1 MSRSDIDP
9 ADDSAAPG
17 IVQWQPTHHQ
27 ARPKTFDSGALALA
41 ALGATAVGALA
52 IGALAIGRLAVG
64 RARIREMH
72 IDQLTVGSIRL
83 LRPR

>member
-1 MSRSDIDP
+1 MSRSDIDSE
-9 ADDSAAPG
+9 DDGAPPE
-17 IVQWQPTHHQ
+17 IVHWQPTHHHP
-27 ARPKTFDSGALALA
+27 RPQVFDRGALALA
-41 ALGATAVGALA
+41 AVGATALGALA

-72 IDQLTVGSIRL
+72 IDRLTVGSIRL